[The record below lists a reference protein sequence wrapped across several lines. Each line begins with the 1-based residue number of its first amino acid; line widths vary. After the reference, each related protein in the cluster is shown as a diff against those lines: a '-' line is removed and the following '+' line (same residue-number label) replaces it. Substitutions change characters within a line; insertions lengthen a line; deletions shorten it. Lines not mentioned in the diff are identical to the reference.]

1 MLLQTDVEVLFQ
13 DQPIDFAER
22 ALDGHRLADDALTV
36 SPAFDHHRYA
46 VQMAFG
52 AVQAAYEIGLELG
65 RITRHWLSLPYWALG
80 LLAT

>member
-1 MLLQTDVEVLFQ
+1 MLSQANVEVLSQ
-13 DQPIDFAER
+13 DESVDFTKR
-22 ALDGHRLADDALTV
+22 ALHGQRLMNDALTV

-52 AVQAAYEIGLELG
+52 AVQAAYEISLELG
-65 RITRHWLSLPYWALG
+65 RITRHWLSLPYWVPG

>member
-1 MLLQTDVEVLFQ
+1 
-13 DQPIDFAER
+13 
-22 ALDGHRLADDALTV
+22 
-36 SPAFDHHRYA
+36 
-46 VQMAFG
+46 VQMALG